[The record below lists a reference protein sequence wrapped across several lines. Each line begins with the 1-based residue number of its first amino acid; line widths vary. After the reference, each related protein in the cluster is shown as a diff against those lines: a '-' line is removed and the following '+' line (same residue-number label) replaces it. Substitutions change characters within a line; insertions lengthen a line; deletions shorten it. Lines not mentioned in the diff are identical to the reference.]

1 MRFCTTCG
9 RTYEDDSMELCPYD
23 STPLFDMAGGVGAFA
38 EGELPADNEAA
49 GGLFGKAK
57 TAEPKESVEAP
68 VITPTSEPEPAP
80 SPVIAAAPEPIEPKL
95 EDLSAPVEPSAP
107 APQVDPL
114 DELPA
119 PSSQRQT
126 GSLAASDLFG
136 ESEGEEEAPVKPN
149 PQERAVSAAAALQ
162 LPEADDAASIRIA
175 ANIKNAIEEIGGADS
190 SDDAMSAHKPVTAH
204 ISSAYDQL
212 PEPSRDLRPPAGADS
227 SRAPAPARS
236 PLVPILIAVV
246 LLAVAGAAF
255 YFLAGPGAVQPSAD
269 PPKVEPPAKPVE
281 PVEQPVKPVEEP
293 TKPKEEPT
301 EPVKPKEEPAKP
313 NMAAPAEEPTKP
325 VEEPAKPKEEPTGP
339 AKPKEEPAK
348 PKEPKEP
355 TKPKEPKEP
364 KEPTKPKE
372 EPKEPAKPKEEPAK
386 PKEPKE
392 PKEPTKPKEEPKE
405 PAKPKE
411 EEALDRELDK
421 MLN

>member
-49 GGLFGKAK
+49 GGLFGKDK
-57 TAEPKESVEAP
+57 TAEPKKSVEAP

-80 SPVIAAAPEPIEPKL
+80 SPVIAAAPDPIEPKL

-136 ESEGEEEAPVKPN
+136 ESEGEEEAPVKPS

-212 PEPSRDLRPPAGADS
+212 PEPPRDLRPPAGADS

-269 PPKVEPPAKPVE
+269 PPKVELPAKPVE
-281 PVEQPVKPVEEP
+281 EPAKPVEEPVKPVEEP
-293 TKPKEEPT
+293 VKE
-301 EPVKPKEEPAKP
+301 EPVKPVEEPAKP

-325 VEEPAKPKEEPTGP
+325 VEEPANPKE
-339 AKPKEEPAK
+339 

-372 EPKEPAKPKEEPAK
+372 EPAKSKEPAK

-392 PKEPTKPKEEPKE
+392 PKELTKPKEEPKE